1 MVCDACT
8 NVIIKHQV
16 SKVKQTLNVAA
27 VSLLPRETRQLICYQ
42 VGYVWGTA
50 AHPTSRL
57 LYLSQAVR
65 VEWPH
70 RTTHYGNMS
79 SGCCGECSCPQV
91 RAPLAL
97 ILIMT
102 LETLGAVSG
111 EVKGR
116 VYGAWQRKGERM
128 GNLHA

>member
-1 MVCDACT
+1 
-8 NVIIKHQV
+8 V

-79 SGCCGECSCPQV
+79 SGCCGECSCPQCWQ
-91 RAPLAL
+91 RGAL
-97 ILIMT
+97 S
-102 LETLGAVSG
+102 TLGGTDSVHPRLQQHWVKVS
-111 EVKGR
+111 
-116 VYGAWQRKGERM
+116 
-128 GNLHA
+128 